1 VSEPISFSLNRTS
14 HWLTGDFN
22 LEPIF
27 FLHHTQVDRL
37 WWQWQQNRAEIN
49 SLEADEKLSDAVLE
63 MSGLM
68 EELNQSDM
76 MTTES
81 PVLCYRY

>member
-1 VSEPISFSLNRTS
+1 MV
-14 HWLTGDFN
+14 
-22 LEPIF
+22 
-27 FLHHTQVDRL
+27 
-37 WWQWQQNRAEIN
+37 AM
-49 SLEADEKLSDAVLE
+49 AAKLSDAVLE